1 MAALREELRY
11 GLSCAKINRSLPNKS
26 LYHVKLTD
34 TAMRALEAFQNFKGA
49 GSSQPVICF
58 KGTQGY
64 IKIPSLSPSS
74 PGALR
79 LFSFYLSSDSKE
91 KPQSSFDC
99 IHHYVSSSGR
109 DQLECQ
115 GSIQDKITVCAT
127 DDSYQMTRERV
138 SQVEKETWSRSAIE
152 IKPSSTYRSKCIKL
166 QKKQSLPPTPDNIP
180 FRKHSPTSPVLA
192 GKRGTLSSSILTSR
206 SLRDRIIHLLALKPY
221 KKPELIVWLERDKA
235 HAKDKMDLASVLEE
249 VAKLNPKD
257 SSYSLKDELFR
268 HVQKDW
274 PGYSEEDKQ
283 LLHRLLLRQLPTL
296 NMNQPKNN
304 PSNMSFQKLS
314 GDSPSHASPVSS
326 ISVKRIL
333 SSETSHNQVNKK
345 QKVLESPQL
354 PPDCLSSPPPTH
366 CTTASS
372 VSSFLRRADSA
383 SESQNSFLPSHQYSN
398 SGVNQSPRKTEGD
411 LKQAH
416 YNSLRTSYSHKDE
429 SSAISQHKKKKSKK
443 HRDKERQPLKEGE
456 SSEWEETS
464 PDLKYRIEEHEKA
477 SPLSTPTSPSEMTDY
492 LIKYITITSEKQR
505 QDYKSDFCAEY
516 DEYRDLHSRI
526 GNVTEKFVQLGSQIK
541 TLSPGTKEYKV
552 IEDQIIEEYRKYKKK
567 CPGYNEE
574 KKRCEYLHQK
584 LSHIKRLILDYDQ
597 TNNAPLEC

>member
-34 TAMRALEAFQNFKGA
+34 TAMRALEAFQKFK
-49 GSSQPVICF
+49 
-58 KGTQGY
+58 Y
-64 IKIPSLSPSS
+64 IKIPNLSPSS

-192 GKRGTLSSSILTSR
+192 GKRGTQSSSILTPR

-249 VAKLNPKD
+249 
-257 SSYSLKDELFR
+257 
-268 HVQKDW
+268 
-274 PGYSEEDKQ
+274 
-283 LLHRLLLRQLPTL
+283 LPTL

-314 GDSPSHASPVSS
+314 GDSPSHASPVSN

-333 SSETSHNQVNKK
+333 SSETSHSQVNKK

-372 VSSFLRRADSA
+372 VSNFLRRADSA

-398 SGVNQSPRKTEGD
+398 CGVNQSPRKTEGD

-416 YNSLRTSYSHKDE
+416 YNSLRTAYSHKDE
-429 SSAISQHKKKKSKK
+429 GSAISQHKKKKSKK
-443 HRDKERQPLKEGE
+443 HRDKERQPLKDGE

-464 PDLKYRIEEHEKA
+464 PDLKYRIEGSYLEDLLC
-477 SPLSTPTSPSEMTDY
+477 SSYIPCLSA
-492 LIKYITITSEKQR
+492 IVKITGFIHRSVHYANR
-505 QDYKSDFCAEY
+505 YS
-516 DEYRDLHSRI
+516 
-526 GNVTEKFVQLGSQIK
+526 
-541 TLSPGTKEYKV
+541 
-552 IEDQIIEEYRKYKKK
+552 
-567 CPGYNEE
+567 
-574 KKRCEYLHQK
+574 
-584 LSHIKRLILDYDQ
+584 
-597 TNNAPLEC
+597 